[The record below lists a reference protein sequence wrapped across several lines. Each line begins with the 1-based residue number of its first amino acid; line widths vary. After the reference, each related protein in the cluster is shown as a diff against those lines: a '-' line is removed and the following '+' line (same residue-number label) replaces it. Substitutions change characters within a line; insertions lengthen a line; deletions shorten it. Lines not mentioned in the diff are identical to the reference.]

1 MKKAYVKGEI
11 KRVKLVPD
19 EAVMMMCKGTVM
31 HGAFANPVSCYEPA
45 GTGDC
50 LIVGS

>member
-1 MKKAYVKGEI
+1 MRKPYTKGAI

-31 HGAFANPVSCYEPA
+31 PGAFSNPVSCWEPA
-45 GTGDC
+45 GGPDC
-50 LIVGS
+50 IVVGS

>member
-1 MKKAYVKGEI
+1 MKKPYIKGEI
-11 KRVKLVPD
+11 KRIKLVSD
-19 EAVMMMCKGTVM
+19 EAVLLNCKGTVL

-50 LIVGS
+50 LSVGS